1 LLPLDWKE
9 KRSRLLKLEK
19 ELSVNVNPSVS
30 VQVPAAWRA
39 VRVPSVQAG
48 AAWAEGPKARI
59 KDPDAR
65 RRLRRGLDWVSMDEM
80 GKLEKVLS
88 DFTPVLRQDT
98 CGLLISFDFVG
109 FDRSGPASARI
120 PAGRL
125 LGKQGPIPDPP

>member
-1 LLPLDWKE
+1 M
-9 KRSRLLKLEK
+9 
-19 ELSVNVNPSVS
+19 NPRES

-48 AAWAEGPKARI
+48 AAWAEGTKARI

-98 CGLLISFDFVG
+98 SGLLISFDFVG
-109 FDRSGPASARI
+109 FDRSGPAS
-120 PAGRL
+120 PGSL
-125 LGKQGPIPDPP
+125 LGGSWANRDPSPIPPSGGVGHLWGAFASVG